1 MEVVILLIVAFIIGL
16 QLFSIYLIFRDSKR
30 NDDMLNE
37 ILKSIP
43 KVEDSELST
52 QKVNPNT
59 MDDWGDSSSEW

>member
-1 MEVVILLIVAFIIGL
+1 MEVFILLIVAFIIGL

-43 KVEDSELST
+43 KAEDSELKT
-52 QKVNPNT
+52 PKVNPNT

>member
-1 MEVVILLIVAFIIGL
+1 MEVFILLIVAFIIGL
-16 QLFSIYLIFRDSKR
+16 QLVSIYLIFRDSKR

-43 KVEDSELST
+43 KVEDSESST